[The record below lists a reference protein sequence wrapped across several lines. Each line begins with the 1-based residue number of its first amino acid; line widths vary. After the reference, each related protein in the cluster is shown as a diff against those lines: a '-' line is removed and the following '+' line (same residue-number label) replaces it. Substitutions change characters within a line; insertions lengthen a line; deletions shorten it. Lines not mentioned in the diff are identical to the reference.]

1 MPADPW
7 AVVGAGLI
15 EGALGYP
22 AWLHARL
29 PHPVAWIA
37 GVVRS
42 FERVLNRPAWS
53 DAARRVG
60 GVLTV
65 TVVAGVAG
73 CVGFALDRLLGGP
86 AWGAVAI
93 ALLGAFGLAGRNLFD
108 HVAAVDR
115 ALASADLEAARAA
128 VGRIVGRDVASL
140 DANGIAAAALESLA
154 ESFNDGLV
162 APLFWFLAGGLAGL
176 FVYKA
181 VNTADSLI
189 GHREAPYTHFGWAAA
204 RLDDLMNLA
213 PARIAGAL
221 ICLTAGRGWA
231 VMRRDAP
238 GHASPNAGWPEAAMA
253 GSLGVRLGGP
263 VAYDGVPHER
273 PVFGDGA
280 AAGPLDLSRGLRGYV
295 EACAVLAALL
305 IAGGFL
311 WPR

>member
-15 EGALGYP
+15 EGAVGYP

-37 GVVRS
+37 ALIGGL
-42 FERVLNRPAWS
+42 ERVLNRPAWS
-53 DAARRVG
+53 NAARRVG

-65 TVVAGVAG
+65 AVVTGVAG
-73 CVGFALDRLLGGP
+73 SIGFVLDLVLGRV
-86 AWGAVAI
+86 AWGAVGV
-93 ALLGAFGLAGRNLFD
+93 ALLGAFGLAARSLFD

-115 ALASADLEAARAA
+115 ALAASDLDAARAA
-128 VGRIVGRDVASL
+128 VSRIVGRDVTGL
-140 DANGIAAAALESLA
+140 DADGVAAAALESLA
-154 ESFNDGLV
+154 ESFSDGLV

-181 VNTADSLI
+181 ANTADSLI

-204 RLDDLMNLA
+204 RLDDLLNIA
-213 PARIAGAL
+213 PSRIAGAL
-221 ICLTAGRGWA
+221 ICLVAGRGWT

-238 GHASPNAGWPEAAMA
+238 AHASPNAGWPEAAMA
-253 GSLGVRLGGP
+253 GALAVRLGGP
-263 VAYDGVPHER
+263 VAYDGAPHAR
-273 PVFGDGA
+273 PFFGEGRPA
-280 AAGPLDLSRGLRGYV
+280 RPGDLSHGLRGYV